1 MSGPRSD
8 MILHNELTDVLMPDK
23 SIKSAP
29 RLSEKGRQAQA
40 SREERRA
47 ELLRQ
52 NLLKRKAQQRSRLSD
67 GGAKDA

>member
-1 MSGPRSD
+1 
-8 MILHNELTDVLMPDK
+8 MPDK
-23 SIKSAP
+23 SLKSAP

-40 SREERRA
+40 AREERRA

-52 NLLKRKAQQRSRLSD
+52 NLLKRKAQQRSRSSD

>member
-23 SIKSAP
+23 STKSAP

-40 SREERRA
+40 AREERRA